1 MIYVALARLVES
13 QEFGISCTWS
23 KSLQKTDAASSSGVR
38 HGDRRGGRRPTA
50 DGGSV
55 AAEGGSAAAADGG
68 GSGTGQQ
75 PPFCIQTLFKGLC
88 LNRA

>member
-1 MIYVALARLVES
+1 MQPHRRVCGTAT
-13 QEFGISCTWS
+13 G
-23 KSLQKTDAASSSGVR
+23 AA
-38 HGDRRGGRRPTA
+38 A

-55 AAEGGSAAAADGG
+55 AAEGGSAEAADGG